1 MKHWI
6 PLSVVLTLT
15 AVPALAA
22 TCESLATAKFANAA
36 ISIAESRPAG
46 DFTPL
51 IGQRYRNLPAFCR
64 VAGSLHPSADSDI
77 KIEVW
82 IPSDWNGKFQGVGNG
97 GFAGEISYSAMA
109 FAVSHGYATA
119 STDTGH
125 AALPNNSAQWALR
138 HPEKINDFGYRAIH
152 ETAVIGKAIIRAFN
166 NSEPQRSYFN
176 SCSNGGRQALMEAQR
191 FPDDYDGIIAG
202 APANDWTHLLSA
214 AAEDVKAMLA
224 EPASYI
230 SSAKLPAIQA
240 AALAACDIADGVKD
254 GVIEDPRRCHFDPKP
269 LLCNG
274 VESDKCL
281 TAPQLAAL
289 KTIYDGLRD
298 SKQKQLFPGYSP
310 GGEGAPGGWGPWI
323 TGDSPTKSA
332 MFSFSTQFF
341 MNMVYDDPGW
351 QYNDFDQNRDMSA
364 ADTKLAGVLNA
375 TNPDL
380 SGFRRRGG
388 KLIIYHGWNDPAIPG
403 MSTVNYYES
412 VSAKMGPAALV
423 DFLRLYMAPGMLHCG
438 GGDGPNDFGQGHA
451 GASGDSL
458 HDVNTALEAW
468 VEKGTAPAAIIARRG
483 ARTRPLCSFPQIA
496 RWNGAGST
504 DDAANF
510 VCADP
515 NAVPSGRE

>member
-1 MKHWI
+1 VKGDKFLKHWI
-6 PLSVVLTLT
+6 SLSVVLTLT
-15 AVPALAA
+15 AVRALAA
-22 TCESLATAKFANAA
+22 TCESLATTKFANTV

-46 DFTPL
+46 DFTPP
-51 IGQRYRNLPAFCR
+51 IGQTLRNLPSFCR
-64 VAGSLHPSADSDI
+64 VAGSLHPSADSDV
-77 KIEVW
+77 KFEVW
-82 IPSDWNGKFQGVGNG
+82 MPASGWNGKFQGVGNG

-138 HPEKINDFGYRAIH
+138 HPEKITDFGYRAIH
-152 ETAVIGKAIIRAFN
+152 ETAVTAKAIIRAFN
-166 NSEPQRSYFN
+166 SSEPQRSYFN

-214 AAEDVKAMLA
+214 AAKNVKATLVD
-224 EPASYI
+224 PASYI

-240 AALAACDIADGVKD
+240 AALAACDASDGVKD
-254 GVIEDPRRCHFDPKP
+254 GVIENPRQCHFDPTP

-274 VESDKCL
+274 PESDKCL

-298 SKQKQLFPGYSP
+298 SKGKQVFPGYSP
-310 GGEGAPGGWGPWI
+310 GGEGLSGGWAPWI
-323 TGDSPTKSA
+323 TGDSREKSA

-341 MNMVYDDPGW
+341 MNMVYDNPDW
-351 QYNDFDQNRDMSA
+351 RYQAFDRDADMNA
-364 ADTKLAGVLNA
+364 ADTKLAGILNA

-403 MSTVNYYES
+403 MSTVDYYES
-412 VSAKMGPAALV
+412 VSAKMGPAALP

-438 GGDGPNDFGQGHA
+438 GGDGPNDFGQGHN
-451 GASGDSL
+451 GAVGDSA
-458 HDVNTALEAW
+458 HDVNTTLEGW
-468 VEKGTAPAAIIARRG
+468 VEKGTAPAAIIARKG
-483 ARTRPLCSFPQIA
+483 ARTRPLCVFPQVA
-496 RWNGAGST
+496 RWKGTGST

-510 VCADP
+510 VCAD
-515 NAVPSGRE
+515 SK